1 MGAGLHY
8 LVVMTAEG
16 YQDKGFLFLCKG
28 GVERG
33 ASTGL
38 RFLVGILGNGMGW
51 GSGGQLCCHPLPEC
65 GPPEDIIH
73 GKKHGDCTSF
83 RYRSIVLYELHDYFS
98 IFFKSFTRLKQGEMS
113 KS

>member
-38 RFLVGILGNGMGW
+38 RFLEGILGNGMG
-51 GSGGQLCCHPLPEC
+51 GG
-65 GPPEDIIH
+65 PEDSCVVILYQNVDLQRISY
-73 GKKHGDCTSF
+73 TA
-83 RYRSIVLYELHDYFS
+83 RSMETAPHSGI
-98 IFFKSFTRLKQGEMS
+98 
-113 KS
+113 